1 MGAVCKVFTG
11 LPAGEGARAGAPRQP
26 QTLCLPFRQHTATH
40 VACPWHSTHTF
51 SPLLSLQQEH
61 VRVLGA
67 SVHILPDSLQEEQG
81 AVRTRATPRHAR
93 PLKLVVPVP
102 VGATR
107 APSLRSASKS
117 ETGQVPSKP
126 PRALCSGLYLQPRS
140 EPCSRSMGWRRDLS
154 SHHMA
159 ILHLHPVCPPSP
171 SPPNIGTQALVQG
184 PHETLCRRQHTRS
197 KALLSFS
204 AAPPASHQA
213 HGPGRQTDTVALWS
227 TPSVHTAPPRQG
239 TGVWTATWQYSSPG
253 GLQPLGAAA
262 FTSRSLSFKLP
273 IFNQLLTPEL
283 SLRLQNA

>member
-67 SVHILPDSLQEEQG
+67 SVHILPDSLQKEQG

-213 HGPGRQTDTVALWS
+213 HGPGRQTLWLSGAHPVCTLHLPVRAQASGRQPGS
-227 TPSVHTAPPRQG
+227 TDLLG
-239 TGVWTATWQYSSPG
+239 GSSRWG
-253 GLQPLGAAA
+253 Q
-262 FTSRSLSFKLP
+262 
-273 IFNQLLTPEL
+273 QLLLPGL
-283 SLRLQNA
+283 CPSNSRFLINS